1 MQKNIDNHPM
11 ETHPL
16 EPFLPGNARLLM
28 CGTFPPKQNRWSMNF
43 YYPNFINDM
52 WRIFGLI
59 YFGDKEA
66 LVDKDH
72 KTFRLAVIKDLLSEK
87 GIALSDTGK
96 EVVRTKDNA
105 SDKWLQIDRSIDL
118 GATLLEIPECVAVA
132 TTGEKAAGI
141 IAGLTG
147 TDVPK
152 VGEWQQCS
160 IMLSNDDLRVFKH
173 WRMPSSSRAYPMKLE
188 KKAEYYYHMLEETG
202 LLGK

>member
-1 MQKNIDNHPM
+1 MDRQQPTESHPF
-11 ETHPL
+11 

-66 LVDKDH
+66 LVDKEH
-72 KTFRLAVIKDLLSEK
+72 KTFRLQELKNLLLEK

-105 SDKWLQIDRSIDL
+105 SDKWLQIEKPIDL
-118 GATLLEIPECVAVA
+118 AGILVSLPECVAVA

-141 IAGLTG
+141 IADLTG
-147 TDVPK
+147 TEVPK
-152 VGEWQQCS
+152 VGEWRECRH
-160 IMLSNDDLRVFKH
+160 MAANGVERVFRH

-188 KKAEYYYHMLEETG
+188 KKAEFYRTMLQDTG
-202 LLGK
+202 LLN